1 MKSAEEKIWN
11 YIDGLCSQ
19 EEALEIER
27 LLQEDI
33 SFQNL
38 YQEILIFDKNLK
50 LTDLEEPSMGFTFQV
65 MDKIRLQ
72 AQPLSLKAQ
81 VDKRI
86 VYGIAASFILIL
98 SLIMAVAIAQT
109 NWSAASGSFNF
120 NMNYDVF
127 KIGEGFSRTAIQA
140 FLFFDIIMMLLT
152 ADYFLRKR
160 SKLS

>member
-11 YIDGLCSQ
+11 YIDGLCSK

-27 LLQEDI
+27 LLREDI

-38 YQEILIFDKNLK
+38 YQEILSFDEHLK
-50 LTDLEEPSMGFTFQV
+50 STDLEEPSMGFSFAV

-86 VYGIAASFILIL
+86 IYGIAASFILIL
-98 SLIMAVAIAQT
+98 SVIMAVAIAQT
-109 NWSAASGSFNF
+109 NWSASSGSFDF
-120 NMNYDVF
+120 NMNYDAF
-127 KIGEGFSRTAIQA
+127 KISEGFSRTAIQA
-140 FLFFDIIMMLLT
+140 FLFFDIIIMLLT
-152 ADYFLRKR
+152 VDYFLRKR

>member
-11 YIDGLCSQ
+11 YIDGLCSK

-38 YQEILIFDKNLK
+38 YQEILSFDENLK
-50 LTDLEEPSMGFTFQV
+50 STDLEEPSMGFTFAV

-72 AQPLSLKAQ
+72 VQPLSLKAQ

-86 VYGIAASFILIL
+86 IYGIAASFILLLGI
-98 SLIMAVAIAQT
+98 IMAIAISET
-109 NWSAASGSFNF
+109 NWSASSGYFDFS
-120 NMNYDVF
+120 MNYDAF
-127 KIGEGFSRTAIQA
+127 KISEGFSRTAIQA
-140 FLFFDIIMMLLT
+140 FLFFDIIIMLLT

>member
-11 YIDGLCSQ
+11 YIDGLCSK

-27 LLQEDI
+27 LLREDI

-38 YQEILIFDKNLK
+38 YQEILSFDKHLK
-50 LTDLEEPSMGFTFQV
+50 STDLEEPSMGFSFAV

-86 VYGIAASFILIL
+86 IYGIAASFILIL
-98 SLIMAVAIAQT
+98 SVIMAVAIAQT
-109 NWSAASGSFNF
+109 NWSASSGSF

-140 FLFFDIIMMLLT
+140 FLFFDIIIMLLT
-152 ADYFLRKR
+152 ADYFFRKK
-160 SKLS
+160 SKLI